1 MRPFRQVSGS
11 TNRGYRDSWVAGT
24 LERLAHGM
32 ENPRL
37 LDVGAGQSPY
47 RQKSEALG
55 FVYESHDFN
64 AYVPSPE
71 SPGLQNPEWEY
82 AAHKHV
88 CDILEIPKG
97 ASADVVLCTEVL
109 EHVPDPVA
117 AFKHLSSL
125 VKPGGFLVV
134 TVPFLSLMHQA
145 PFWFSA
151 GLSPF
156 WFEFWSNSLC
166 LEVDDLSVQG
176 DYADLMAQEISRIF
190 AEKANSLGHCVTRR
204 QALGS
209 LSRLFKRSAPTIR
222 SNLST
227 AILETGGFGTL
238 FVGHK
243 PQGP

>member
-1 MRPFRQVSGS
+1 MRSFRQTSGS
-11 TNRGYRDSWVAGT
+11 TNRGYRDDWVAGT
-24 LERLAHGM
+24 LERLALGI
-32 ENPRL
+32 ENPEL

-47 RQKSEALG
+47 RQASEALG

-64 AYVPSPE
+64 SYVPNPE
-71 SPGLQNPEWEY
+71 APGLQNPQWDY
-82 AAHKHV
+82 AAHKYV
-88 CDILEIPKG
+88 CDILEIPNQ

-117 AFKHLSSL
+117 ALSHLSSL

-145 PFWFSA
+145 PFWFSS

-156 WFEFWSNSLC
+156 WFEFWSKSLG

-190 AEKANSLGHCVTRR
+190 AEKSNGLGHSVIRR
-204 QALGS
+204 QMLGS
-209 LSRLFKRSAPTIR
+209 LSRLFKGSGAAIR

-238 FVGHK
+238 FVGRK
-243 PQGP
+243 PSPS

>member
-11 TNRGYRDSWVAGT
+11 TNGGFRDSWVAGT

-32 ENPRL
+32 ESPRL

-47 RQKSEALG
+47 RQKSETLG
-55 FVYESHDFN
+55 FAYESHDFN

-82 AAHKHV
+82 AAHKYV

-97 ASADVVLCTEVL
+97 ASANVVLCTEVL

-145 PFWFSA
+145 PFWFSS

-156 WFEFWSNSLC
+156 WFEFWSKRLG
-166 LEVDDLSVQG
+166 LEVDDLTVQG

-190 AEKANSLGHCVTRR
+190 AEKSNGLGRSVIHR
-204 QALGS
+204 QILGS
-209 LSRLFKRSAPTIR
+209 LSRRFKGSGAAIR
-222 SNLST
+222 ANLSP

-243 PQGP
+243 PRPS